1 MRISDWSS
9 DVCSSDLSFSPVIV
23 DSDENSDVYSHEG
36 RLTVD
41 SGPDFSYFGWTWT
54 NIVGEECRTD
64 EGDISSASTDLGLSY
79 ALSTEFALLGG
90 IGYEYRDG
98 DEDEDDNFDGITWR
112 AGFAWNPHPD
122 LNLEATYG
130 RRQDDENLDASLYYR
145 LGPKTTLTASYR
157 EALETSQQRAISNLG
172 NLIIDP
178 DTGELIDEDTSQPF
192 DEDDPFS
199 FEDETTRTRTLRLGA
214 THQSGRDT
222 VGLAAFAGTNEG
234 GSEGDEE
241 FYQARLTWE
250 IGRAHV

>member
-9 DVCSSDLSFSPVIV
+9 DVCSSDL
-23 DSDENSDVYSHEG
+23 
-36 RLTVD
+36 
-41 SGPDFSYFGWTWT
+41 
-54 NIVGEECRTD
+54 
-64 EGDISSASTDLGLSY
+64 
-79 ALSTEFALLGG
+79 
-90 IGYEYRDG
+90 
-98 DEDEDDNFDGITWR
+98 
-112 AGFAWNPHPD
+112 
-122 LNLEATYG
+122 ATYG

-178 DTGELIDEDTSQPF
+178 DTGELIDEDTSQPL

-241 FYQARLTWE
+241 FYQARLTW
-250 IGRAHV
+250 GRPLTPVARSEERRVGQEGVSTGRSRGWP